1 VSRRPRASLDEMVEC
16 LRRYLRR
23 QIAAKL
29 RADMDEHL
37 ASVERERELKLPRAR
52 RARLSRRSGPG

>member
-1 VSRRPRASLDEMVEC
+1 MAEC

-37 ASVERERELKLPRAR
+37 ASVERERERELKLPRAR